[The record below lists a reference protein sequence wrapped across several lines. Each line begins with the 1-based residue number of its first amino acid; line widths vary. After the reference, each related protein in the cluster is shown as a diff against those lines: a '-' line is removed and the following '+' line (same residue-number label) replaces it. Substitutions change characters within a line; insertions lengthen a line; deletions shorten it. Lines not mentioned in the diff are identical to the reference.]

1 MEQQTPALNV
11 KQLRYIPP
19 VTDEMT
25 VPGMYHHRATVR
37 PRSVVAQR
45 RTEIGGWRDVTIEQ
59 LLAEVELYARGL
71 IAFDLEPGQTVA
83 VLASNSYD
91 WMVLDLAIM
100 SAGCVTVPIY
110 ETDSAKQIRH
120 ILRDADVQV
129 AFTDTIQQAD
139 LIRSVAPET
148 LKDILVLNQGAQ
160 RILEEKARYT
170 APIEVARRMEQM
182 SADDLATIIYTS
194 GTTGV
199 PKGVELTHRNFVG
212 TTHGLQQ
219 DVYAIAQDRRTK
231 VLLFLPLAHV
241 LARFVMHGM
250 ATGAGTVGFSPDTK
264 NLVGDIASF
273 KPTVL
278 LVVPRVLEKVYNS
291 AQAKAGGG
299 AKAKIFSWAAHQ
311 AREKTAVKQAG
322 EGRHNRWSFALAD
335 ALVLRKVK
343 DVLGPNLKYV
353 VSGGAPLAKDLAQFY
368 RGLGVTLMEGYG
380 LSETTGPITVQRPD
394 YTPPGTVGP
403 VTWGNEIR
411 VGEDDGEVLLKGISV
426 FKCYHNLPE
435 ETAEAF
441 TEDGWFKT
449 GDIGTLSE
457 GGQLTITGRKKGI
470 IVTAGGKN
478 VSPEV
483 LEDRLATHPLIGHVL
498 VVGDKQPFVGALVTL
513 DPEMLPVWLTTKGL
527 GVVDPVQ
534 AAALPEVRESLQ
546 QAIDRANSHVSRAES
561 IRKFAIVNA
570 TFTVENRY
578 LTPSLKLRRNKVLE
592 DYEDEVLALYE
603 DGGERPSN

>member
-1 MEQQTPALNV
+1 MEQQAPVLNAR
-11 KQLRYIPP
+11 QLRYIPP
-19 VTDEMT
+19 VTDDMT
-25 VPGMYHHRATVR
+25 VPGMYHHRAATR

-83 VLASNSYD
+83 VLASNSYN

-100 SAGCVTVPIY
+100 SAGCVMVPIY

-120 ILRDADVQV
+120 ILADADVQL

-148 LKDILVLNQGAQ
+148 LKEILVLNQGAH

-170 APIEVARRMEQM
+170 APIEVTNRLEQM

-212 TTHGLQQ
+212 TTHGLQR
-219 DVYAIAQDRRTK
+219 DVYALAQDKRTK

-241 LARFVMHGM
+241 LARFVMHGL